1 MEDKDSS
8 SVSVPSWSVVGSIS
22 PTFTNNAL
30 FSRDDRR
37 SDFYYEPDVS
47 VRLDGYLTNDL
58 SYRLYAARSMMPSRR
73 RRMVMPR
80 SRAWGGA

>member
-1 MEDKDSS
+1 MTPS

-47 VRLDGYLTNDL
+47 
-58 SYRLYAARSMMPSRR
+58 MMPSRR